1 MRRSLALLA
10 LIAVPLTACASGA
23 TTPAAQTTSAL
34 AVMSSGDPAMT
45 EALTEP
51 MMSGVGSAGAMVG
64 PSGSMMDHPESSMA
78 SEDSMRPASDAMTAE
93 SGPAGT
99 ATGVTIMT
107 AGSDFG
113 EVLFDG
119 TGQAIYLFDKETT
132 KVPDCYGDCAVAWPP
147 VLTEG
152 SPVAGGGTMTDLLG
166 TTPRTDGSTQ
176 VTYAG
181 HPLYYYA
188 HEGKNVVTCH
198 NVSEFGGLWLVVTPT
213 GQAAA

>member
-10 LIAVPLTACASGA
+10 LIAVPLTACASA
-23 TTPAAQTTSAL
+23 TTPAAQTTNAP
-34 AVMSSGDPAMT
+34 AAMTSGDAAMT
-45 EALTEP
+45 EAMTEA
-51 MMSGVGSAGAMVG
+51 MTSGGGSAGAMVET
-64 PSGSMMDHPESSMA
+64 SGSMMDHPESSMMT
-78 SEDSMRPASDAMTAE
+78 EDSMHAASTAMTEE
-93 SGPAGT
+93 SPPAGT
-99 ATGVTIMT
+99 ATGVTITT

-113 EVLFDG
+113 EVLFDV

-132 KVPDCYGDCAVAWPP
+132 GVPDCYGDCAVAWPP

-152 SPVAGGGTMTDLLG
+152 SPVAGAGTMTDLLG

>member
-10 LIAVPLTACASGA
+10 LIAVPLTACASA
-23 TTPAAQTTSAL
+23 TTPAAQTTNASA
-34 AVMSSGDPAMT
+34 AMSSGDAAMTKAMT
-45 EALTEP
+45 EAMT
-51 MMSGVGSAGAMVG
+51 SGGGSAGAMVET
-64 PSGSMMDHPESSMA
+64 SGSMMDHPESSM
-78 SEDSMRPASDAMTAE
+78 MTEE
-93 SGPAGT
+93 SPPAGPS
-99 ATGVTIMT
+99 TGVTITT

-132 KVPDCYGDCAVAWPP
+132 GVPDCYGDCAVAWPP

-152 SPVAGGGTMTDLLG
+152 SPVAGAGTMTDLLG